1 MIYYVQRSITL
12 LQNKNKRSDKM
23 TEYVEFEIVS
33 TENSQITLKGYVDI
47 TTIDDDEPEIGYYDH
62 QGFTTTNLPKNPFD
76 FAEKEHMQYYNLIQK
91 WAEDS
96 QFLQWIWDCK
106 DDNRREIDR
115 GNYYLIIN

>member
-1 MIYYVQRSITL
+1 
-12 LQNKNKRSDKM
+12 M
-23 TEYVEFEIVS
+23 TEYVDFEIVS

-47 TTIDDDEPEIGYYDH
+47 TTIDDDEPDISYYDH

-76 FAEKEHMQYYNLIQK
+76 FEEEENMQYYQLIQN

-106 DDNRREIDR
+106 DDNRRTIDR
-115 GNYYLIIN
+115 ENYYLIIN